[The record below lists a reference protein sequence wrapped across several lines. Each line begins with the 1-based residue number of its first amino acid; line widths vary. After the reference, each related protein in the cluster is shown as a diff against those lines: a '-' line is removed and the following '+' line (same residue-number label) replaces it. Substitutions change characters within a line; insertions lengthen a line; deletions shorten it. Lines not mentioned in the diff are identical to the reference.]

1 MVVSSQRPRDKMPSA
16 LFGDAHVLLANVIS
30 EAVFVASARDGER
43 TECAQIVFLRAIR
56 VGSRDVVCV
65 SPFLFFFSKKISRDA
80 KTNCVILLFNS
91 LLKKHLYFFDFS
103 SKK

>member
-1 MVVSSQRPRDKMPSA
+1 MIFFWFVVNVVVVSLQRPRDKMPSA

-43 TECAQIVFLRAIR
+43 TERAQIVFLRAFR

-65 SPFLFFFSKKISRDA
+65 SPFLLFFF
-80 KTNCVILLFNS
+80 
-91 LLKKHLYFFDFS
+91 
-103 SKK
+103 

>member
-1 MVVSSQRPRDKMPSA
+1 MPSA

-43 TECAQIVFLRAIR
+43 TERAQIVFLRAFR

-65 SPFLFFFSKKISRDA
+65 SPFLFFFFKKKNLSRRKD
-80 KTNCVILLFNS
+80 KLCNILLFLLFLFYTRSS
-91 LLKKHLYFFDFS
+91 LCKRLAL
-103 SKK
+103 